1 MTQEN
6 NQNSN
11 VNQNPYSVNRPNIVG
26 KSDRFQFQPV
36 SAIFDTP
43 NPDII
48 NSQLTQEYINVID
61 YVAPSINK
69 LYPPERSNYNNPAP
83 NYPTG
88 NYDFIQT
95 AVPAQINTGN
105 RSPGAGG
112 SLTDLFGSYAGAD
125 QSLAAQVEAEL
136 PNSSPTYFSKEA
148 VAFDRYYNHP
158 NFDELGFNPY
168 RDNEAYYNANS
179 TMGDDLV
186 RMLPQLGNQAL
197 SGFKSAYRSMGDIF
211 QGQNYF
217 TTPDLETA
225 NEFED
230 AMEIGMSSRG
240 GVGGFSNNLAL
251 NLGYTGGIFLS
262 IAAEEVALA
271 AATAASGGAAAP
283 AAVARTGVNVG
294 RGAKALSALR
304 NTFTMG
310 RGFTATRNL
319 YRTFKN
325 SDKALDFYSTVKA
338 GANFAGD
345 FFAPET
351 MKAIRSL
358 KTTENG
364 LGAATNLAK
373 LSTTGGGFYRDMR
386 ALNFTL
392 SESKLEGGLVYNEQL
407 NNAID
412 VISEKKDG
420 APLTEEDMRKAH
432 LNALEAAHKTALFN
446 APVIYLSNKI
456 VLNKALGA
464 RFTPFGREVFQEG
477 LGKMR
482 KKLLTE
488 STIDAAGKVVKTP
501 FKKGTRSLF
510 SVPSL
515 KGLGKGA
522 TYRKGAYNALKFMSA
537 NLAEGL
543 QETYQEAVASGV
555 QDYYTSLMQN
565 PTASQTDLLNTSVK
579 SGIQSQMTGEG
590 LEVFLS
596 GFLTGG
602 LMGPVQNFMFSTIPN
617 GIRKVSDP
625 EGYKQMQEQQDL
637 FLKQLIDDGNAAWNQ
652 ILTDPAKAF
661 NMDVMNLSAQQQA
674 NKATVAAQ
682 YNNSKLNYFDNQAF
696 ADFHH
701 FHRLI
706 EKGGAGQF
714 REMLRDLNGLSDK
727 NFADAFEIT
736 LDEVEGRRAGIQQA
750 ISNLETMQKNYDNFG
765 NKFTNPFNPSAFD
778 QDTPEYVDE
787 ALGSIAYNNYR
798 MLYMYSRNEFNDA
811 VKRTDD
817 ILSKLRSEGA
827 INITKES
834 TAKERSEKGIVG
846 YSFSDL
852 TTLLDPNSIAAE
864 IKLLGDE
871 INTLTA
877 EDADQDT
884 KVLADNKQLAKDRLQ
899 EYFDVITDPKRQN
912 EDGIFDSSKTSN
924 VKALKKTLLNYLGD
938 NVINNEFLSAEN
950 IDDVVAM
957 MADYATLENRAVV
970 YNQAIETL
978 LNPDSFNTLLARMR
992 SSVKDVFNN
1001 KKEILRENLES
1012 TFTNKKINEAL
1023 TALMEVGVVV
1033 DPEDSKEF
1041 IRTGDASVI
1050 KNLYTEQ
1057 GLLTATSNPEAF
1069 TAAIQILT
1077 NFQQM
1082 MAAEQAARAERAE
1095 AAAKEAAADIAVEVD
1110 TSNILEEAG
1119 IKPIRLL
1126 KIEDASTGQL
1136 KYIVDLLESKYREHK
1151 ANNPGNAVK
1160 TKSAWIS
1167 REGKQFID
1175 AYYDLKQIWATS
1187 LSESE
1192 KAKLNTDEGF
1202 AKWLLENRVD
1212 PVVTDVLRSHGLNF
1226 AQFYIKPTAA
1236 RGLAANVVVSVPGV
1250 GYLQKGAVEDTYRIL
1265 DKYYQPLS
1273 DEILNELGIDPL
1285 YDDITEAKI
1294 AFDKYK
1300 SSVISTDTFT
1310 FGGVTLS
1317 NGTTLTHK
1325 DTGQKFTVNVPNIG
1339 DVQTGSNL
1347 TIIPEDSVTDE
1358 GTFETLAVS
1367 EGQMNDF
1374 AITIEEVLGVPTSTA
1389 NMSKL
1394 SITEPIRVIPNLIGL
1409 GIGDTKFA
1417 RERLAKILNVL
1428 TQEELD
1434 GIELE
1439 VTDINNAGAVRGDL
1453 KKPGEDANP
1462 NIRLKRTKYSI
1473 AIKVS
1478 ASAIEKIQNLFEA
1491 ESVKAIYETGIIGYV
1506 INENVDLLDAN
1517 GKPID
1522 PTAMSQEQ
1530 FQAYFD
1536 AEPGQLEEAR
1546 NNFGIQKALM
1556 TEINSR
1562 KEVDTDP
1569 VTTIKLSDIGFDFI
1583 LTAGRFSYLPGNK
1596 TVPFQT
1602 LDFQTTSGD
1611 YLMIVD
1617 NTFKRVIPSSALPN
1631 ATEVNEKVQ
1640 SALAA
1645 QGLYDPNTD
1654 TYMFKGKPL
1663 TSRYVAIIKSDNAPT
1678 YTLAPLQTA
1687 PFSEEQ
1693 LTDLFTKL
1701 YDRSQQTLKEN
1712 GSADQPL
1719 DKSIKKSQV
1728 KDKAYNSTFDTEL
1741 KKLFY
1746 ITATAGTQVTL
1757 AVVNNGAIKIS
1768 AFNQDKGIN
1777 ENIYIEPAEMQQ
1789 DPDNP
1794 MAILDLIT
1802 EKFAA
1807 LPNVKEIF
1815 GEKFSSMMF
1824 SNTISLEATVE
1835 QMVDKL
1841 VTTLDPSVRIGRT
1854 MFLNTTSDKVQAA
1867 KDVSTIVASAQKP
1880 SVTLE
1885 DVAKNSQA
1893 AEDASEI
1900 QKQAEEAPAAPVE
1913 AAPITQPAT
1922 QQAAPTQEIT
1932 EHKPIDTTGRD
1943 VLYLKPLTS
1952 EGKFSEGESNLSERR
1967 HVAKIILDK
1976 DNPSKGTVEFLPS
1989 AETLLVSQYH
1999 DYLNLNLANYHPKS
2013 DFAEDGRLV
2022 TLKPA
2027 RVEKEGTG
2035 WKIIEKAEVE
2045 LTDESKVSKVVGQQ
2059 AAPVTE
2065 EVTPQGLTNE
2075 QSQQVLLNDL
2085 NDIESQIKER
2095 KRSIGNGK
2103 TPAEKRRL
2111 FESDPLLIELNNKK
2125 DSLNN
2130 RLDALGYK
2138 IVPEGFSQEDSE
2150 TLSEFSE
2157 WLKENLPDF
2166 ISVESIDIFE
2176 DNLRKNG
2183 ITAGA
2188 FNISLSRIGDGVEV
2202 AGKIYASD
2210 ASPFKYHE
2218 AFHAVYRMLL
2228 TEEQRKKLSRVA
2240 KRELLAKLKAEGKTL
2255 KVELQKFK
2263 NSAELYSRM
2272 SPERLEQEYV
2282 EEYMADEFQ
2291 KFKKNPRS
2299 TKTDTEIKSFFTRII
2314 EWIKSIFSNFTKNE
2328 LKDLFEK
2335 IDSGK
2340 FKDASIQNNRVIESL
2355 QDGITV
2361 DAYKLIRSYK
2371 NEYLDSAVSR
2381 GLVQSIAATYIFREA
2396 RQTTNY
2402 NPSELLDSVLD
2413 DFAFLYSSENNEDL
2427 PEALHEDLFAIEDA
2441 FTDYSKDIKDAAES
2455 YLSLLNIQ
2463 AENQEVKLEEIED
2476 ELGGRTT
2483 AQWDLSAEM
2492 VGGFSSLPKFL
2503 RSYIA
2508 TTTLQEKDLFGNSYL
2523 VQPSTDTNGNS
2534 IEGTGER
2541 LIVAVDFANVYNGAL
2556 KAVANTSNQVYQL
2569 QKLVT
2574 FAETNDQTNAFVT
2587 RFLNDIGVSR
2597 EDVMN
2602 GELTKVKDSYLFN
2615 AVTKGFK
2622 NYKRNY
2628 LIEIYDAESGTIV
2641 YESASNR
2648 DDVANQ
2654 RDVWSQAYVSRIK
2667 EATLNP
2673 VTRRKV
2679 KTTLSDLQTLLSAVT
2694 EKISDENLNA
2704 ESLRLSKD
2712 ISQYIGFQLSAGYI
2726 KYSII
2731 ENLVEKTDAQSSFAL
2746 QYPDAAGLILK
2757 DIVLMQR
2764 FINDDIDGT
2773 SNALKEA
2780 RTPLDEAEVTK
2791 NVVVDQNLFSIQTGM
2806 GRKILTMAI
2815 NNALFDEAVGA
2826 SVIKN
2831 AENKNIYVHQQR
2843 TANLQSLYELNTPD
2857 YLNKLV
2863 EDNPYLKRNL
2873 LYSND
2878 QVQAIIDKRGIIV
2891 YTVSGNVIESDRKK
2905 YGKYSPEDIEAMLYS
2920 LYTANV
2926 NKQGTISNKL
2936 EYKNEK
2942 GETEVTAVSPVF
2954 IRVLGESNMNDTIPL
2969 PIIKTID
2976 TNTGQINEETV
2987 GLFRDFIISE
2997 LERIMSATV
3006 DIKSEGG
3013 PTTLIIGY
3021 NATTSGDVIA
3031 PDENGNAFKFHNN
3044 KSILSQDIRETIE
3057 NKVKE
3062 LTREDLMGMSYE
3074 DVLSAAGVSIKNIN
3088 DSIIQS
3094 LDQLAEDAY
3103 DKLSSPGLLRIGND
3117 IKEGFKNLDATQK
3130 AKDELRSVYNLGSNE
3145 QNNLKQVF
3153 LSNFLNAKSVNELL
3167 LGDQAELSLKDGTA
3181 QVKRARGANGAIV
3194 SADSVIGDASK
3205 GVPNG
3210 VKGFNIFGVTEPAIE
3225 SAFSG
3230 TNIERADAQ
3239 SYGTVMAARHLDFGI
3254 GQLPNGKALLYDRL
3268 ETGESIESSEIFGDK
3283 TGRTNGYVSQ
3293 KSMLNSRK
3301 ILGYDNRTY
3310 LKTSLFILTPEL
3322 TSEDNGFRD
3331 TEGNITIDS
3340 WDPKPNMEELHNLRI
3355 KMERAEL
3362 ETGTPSILAPLTALK
3377 MLKKNV
3383 TGVNKALQSGG
3394 TLTQDDAMY
3403 MDAQYFGIQMVNP
3416 SNKTTITDP
3425 SQIKTLITSEQDPNV
3440 EVNIA
3445 GVSMKMGDVIKKYH
3459 EALSNRINLSSRS
3472 LRNLVLVPETVEE
3485 AEAEFIISAAAEG
3498 LTTSLYTYL
3507 KYAQDALAS
3516 SKSKSMLL
3524 EYFAMD
3530 GTEPKYNLNNP
3541 IVYNEFRDKF
3551 LSFWKQSMREKVKG
3565 QASALVSDLGM
3576 KVYRRV
3582 LSVDENGIPDRFEII
3597 RGVDFEKSTPIYRQ
3611 GEADPLIGLD
3621 EAIKN
3626 ANGQGVVILDR
3637 LRMNVKEY
3645 DADGNSTGITYSE
3658 VLAPPHFKDVMDN
3671 VASKGGAIP
3680 DAVAKRFGVRI
3691 PSQDKHSAIN
3701 AKIVDF
3707 LPAIYGSVTVAPAE
3721 LVEVAGSDFD
3731 IDKLYLQMKE
3741 FFFNEKGELRE
3752 YGKAATEEGKY
3763 VHYARYVSNEV
3774 TNKQSFYFKALDAYK
3789 NNALE
3794 IINPLDNTQQKRAE
3808 DKGMSVNAIKALGVL
3823 GLPVTFEDYIAY
3835 KRKVGSEPYSAPMT
3849 NESVDYKFALLGNS
3863 AMTQA
3868 EANEVPIAYQP
3879 ADLKPLTNKIEDAE
3893 AQGVEGVLEFF
3904 KREVPELFES
3914 VNEEDVDADTLTG
3927 QILAFNNIQ
3936 AGADSIGVVVKPNLG
3951 VSLLRELGASL
3962 GSVKIGEAIYGDVD
3976 TKTELDIETGQPING
3991 GFRTQ
3996 YILSALITAMTDNA
4010 KERLAGRLGLSK
4022 DYLPLLVTM
4031 TAMGIPV
4038 KTSILML
4045 NTPQFTNKEGITS
4058 EQTFIRPRRLSET
4071 DDVSYS
4077 LNPPVSITNEGLVDL
4092 INLKTSTPENE
4103 QRLGLMAE
4111 AVLSVLDDINVMS
4124 QTITNVSTLASLNQG
4139 FSDFNSVESA
4149 IKFFFDEKTNKF
4161 NPIFDQLMSDTYIGS
4176 LVRSYQTAEQIA
4188 NELFITRAEGFKNFA
4203 ADKFNAKRGALEKYE
4218 ADKLS
4223 FLTIQAY
4230 MHKLATSEKPG
4241 TIQKGATLSNQLLYP
4256 QLEGN
4261 ETIVDIVS
4269 NLREQYKDKYNFF
4282 LQKYLVLNQ
4291 AAANTNRSGLDL
4303 IDANT
4308 FNKLND
4314 SQKVDL
4320 QTGFMQIYN
4329 DRDTRSDAITI
4340 LNYIMVKS
4348 GLQFEYKSILDAV
4361 APSLLDE
4368 YFESIDE
4375 VHDILKN
4382 NQLDKFED
4390 VFGMNYNALE
4400 RYFVDNY
4407 FMSQSSLDLH
4417 RTTSPEFFEIY
4428 KQEASEGKS
4437 VPEYIIT
4444 FLDRSK
4450 VLMKLEDGQYT
4461 VVNQASMKGSIDQN
4475 PIGFMFDG
4483 AQDRPTKKELNQYQN
4498 SKGQA
4503 PSDNTLVQDTVL
4515 GDRGAIF
4522 APENVDFDG
4531 STNDEVKVDGVDA
4544 AEAPLVSLE
4553 DIIKAKAPDTQPVQE
4568 PTEEVSEGLEV
4579 GQQTEFTFELE
4590 DIGVSTEF
4598 LDQLGTT
4605 TNDQT
4610 LILWEQI
4617 NTPDN
4622 KELLKKAEVTTYSQF
4637 QAILETN
4644 NLKSQEEFLEYLRKC
4659 NR

>member
-1 MTQEN
+1 MAQEN

-11 VNQNPYSVNRPNIVG
+11 VNQNPYSVNRPNVVG
-26 KSDRFQFQPV
+26 RSDRFQFQPV
-36 SAIFDTP
+36 SAIFDIP
-43 NPDII
+43 NPAVID
-48 NSQLTQEYINVID
+48 SQLTQEYINAID

-69 LYPPERSNYNNPAP
+69 LYPPERSNYNNSAP
-83 NYPTG
+83 NFPTG

-95 AVPAQINTGN
+95 AVPAQANTGN

-112 SLTDLFGSYAGAD
+112 SLSELFASYAGTD
-125 QSLAAQVEAEL
+125 KSISAQVEAEL
-136 PNSSPTYFSKEA
+136 PNASPTYFSKEA

-197 SGFKSAYRSMGDIF
+197 SGFKSAYRSIGDIF
-211 QGQNYF
+211 QGQNYI

-225 NEFED
+225 NEFEE

-240 GVGGFSNNLAL
+240 GVGGFANNLAL

-271 AATAASGGAAAP
+271 AATYATGGGAAP
-283 AAVARTGVNVG
+283 VAVARTGVNIG

-338 GANFAGD
+338 GANFTGD

-351 MKAIRSL
+351 MKAIRSF

-373 LSTTGGGFYRDMR
+373 LSRTGGGFYRDMR

-392 SESKLEGGLVYNEQL
+392 GESKLEGGLVYNEQL
-407 NNAID
+407 DNAIK
-412 VISEKKDG
+412 VISEQKGG
-420 APLTEEDMRKAH
+420 ASLTEEDMRKAH
-432 LNALEAAHKTALFN
+432 LNALEAAHKTALLN

-565 PTASQTDLLNTSVK
+565 PTASQTDLLNTSIK

-625 EGYKQMQEQQDL
+625 EGYKEMQEQQDL
-637 FLKQLIDDGNAAWNQ
+637 FVKQLIDDGNAAWNQ

-674 NKATVAAQ
+674 NKATVTAQ

-750 ISNLETMQKNYDNFG
+750 ISNVETMQKNYDNFG

-864 IKLLGDE
+864 IKLLSDE
-871 INTLTA
+871 IDTLTA
-877 EDADQDT
+877 EDADPDN

-899 EYFDVITDPKRQN
+899 EYFNVITDSKRQN

-924 VKALKKTLLNYLGD
+924 VKALKKALLNYLGD
-938 NVINNEFLSAEN
+938 NVISNEFLAAEN

-1001 KKEILRENLES
+1001 KREILRQNLES

-1057 GLLTATSNPEAF
+1057 GLLTASSNPEAF
-1069 TAAIQILT
+1069 TAAVQILT

-1095 AAAKEAAADIAVEVD
+1095 AAAKEAAADVAVEVD
-1110 TSNILEEAG
+1110 TNNILEEAG
-1119 IKPIRLL
+1119 IKPIPLL

-1212 PVVTDVLRSHGLNF
+1212 PVVTDVLRSYGLNF

-1347 TIIPEDSVTDE
+1347 TIIPEDSITDE

-1394 SITEPIRVIPNLIGL
+1394 SVTEPIRVIPNLIGL

-1473 AIKVS
+1473 AIKVP
-1478 ASAIEKIQNLFEA
+1478 ASAIAKIQNLFEA
-1491 ESVKAIYETGIIGYV
+1491 ENVKAIYETGIIGYV

-1569 VTTIKLSDIGFDFI
+1569 VINIKLSDIGFNFI
-1583 LTAGRFSYLPGNK
+1583 LTAGRFSYLPSNK

-1631 ATEVNEKVQ
+1631 ATEVNETVQ

-1701 YDRSQQTLKEN
+1701 YNRSQQTLKEN
-1712 GSADQPL
+1712 GPANQPL

-1741 KKLFY
+1741 KSSFY
-1746 ITATAGTQVTL
+1746 ITATAGTAVTL
-1757 AVVNNGAIKIS
+1757 SVVNNGAIKIS

-1777 ENIYIEPAEMQQ
+1777 ENVYVEPAEMQQ

-1824 SNTISLEATVE
+1824 SNTILLEATVE

-1900 QKQAEEAPAAPVE
+1900 QKQAE
-1913 AAPITQPAT
+1913 
-1922 QQAAPTQEIT
+1922 
-1932 EHKPIDTTGRD
+1932 G
-1943 VLYLKPLTS
+1943 
-1952 EGKFSEGESNLSERR
+1952 
-1967 HVAKIILDK
+1967 
-1976 DNPSKGTVEFLPS
+1976 
-1989 AETLLVSQYH
+1989 
-1999 DYLNLNLANYHPKS
+1999 
-2013 DFAEDGRLV
+2013 
-2022 TLKPA
+2022 
-2027 RVEKEGTG
+2027 
-2035 WKIIEKAEVE
+2035 
-2045 LTDESKVSKVVGQQ
+2045 
-2059 AAPVTE
+2059 
-2065 EVTPQGLTNE
+2065 TPQGLTNE

-2130 RLDALGYK
+2130 RLDTLGYK

-2150 TLSEFSE
+2150 TLSEFSA
-2157 WLKENLPDF
+2157 WLKQNLPDF
-2166 ISVESIDIFE
+2166 ISVESIDTFE

-2188 FNISLSRIGDGVEV
+2188 FNISLSRIADGVEV

-2240 KRELLAKLKAEGKTL
+2240 KRELLAKLKTEGKTL

-2272 SPERLEQEYV
+2272 SPERLEEEYV

-2396 RQTTNY
+2396 KQTTNY

-2441 FTDYSKDIKDAAES
+2441 FTDYRKDIKDAAES

-2463 AENQEVKLEEIED
+2463 TENQEVKLEEIED

-2523 VQPSTDTNGNS
+2523 VQPSTDTNGNP

-2679 KTTLSDLQTLLSAVT
+2679 KTTLGDLQTLLSAVT

-2746 QYPDAAGLILK
+2746 QYPDAAGLVLK

-2773 SNALKEA
+2773 SNALKQA

-2863 EDNPYLKRNL
+2863 ESNPYLKRNL

-2878 QVQAIIDKRGIIV
+2878 QIQAIIDKRGIIV

-2976 TNTGQINEETV
+2976 ANTGQINEETV

-3021 NATTSGDVIA
+3021 NATTSGDVVA

-3044 KSILSQDIRETIE
+3044 KSILSQDIRESIE

-3103 DKLSSPGLLRIGND
+3103 NKLSGPGLLRIGND

-3130 AKDELRSVYNLGSNE
+3130 AKDELRSMYNLGSNE

-3210 VKGFNIFGVTEPAIE
+3210 VKGFNIFGVTEPTIE

-3331 TEGNITIDS
+3331 AEGNITIDS
-3340 WDPKPNMEELHNLRI
+3340 WDAKPNMEELHNLRI

-3394 TLTQDDAMY
+3394 ALTQNDAMY

-3425 SQIKTLITSEQDPNV
+3425 SQIKTLITSEQDPNI

-3485 AEAEFIISAAAEG
+3485 AEAEFIISTAAEG
-3498 LTTSLYTYL
+3498 ITTSLYTYL
-3507 KYAQDALAS
+3507 KYTQDALAS
-3516 SKSKSMLL
+3516 SKSKSMML

-3597 RGVDFEKSTPIYRQ
+3597 RGVDFEKTTPIYRQ

-3626 ANGQGVVILDR
+3626 ADGQGVVILDR

-3774 TNKQSFYFKALDAYK
+3774 RNKQSFYFKALDAYK

-3794 IINPLDNTQQKRAE
+3794 IINPLDSTQQKRAE
-3808 DKGMSVNAIKALGVL
+3808 DKGMSTNAIKALGVL
-3823 GLPVTFEDYIAY
+3823 GLPVTFEDYITY

-3893 AQGVEGVLEFF
+3893 AQGIEGVLEFF

-3951 VSLLRELGASL
+3951 VSLLRELGANL
-3962 GSVKIGEAIYGDVD
+3962 GRVKVGETIYGDVD

-4022 DYLPLLVTM
+4022 EYLPLLVTM
-4031 TAMGIPV
+4031 TAMGVPV

-4045 NTPQFTNKEGITS
+4045 NTPQFTNKERVTS
-4058 EQTFIRPRRLSET
+4058 EQTFIKARRLDES

-4111 AVLSVLDDINVMS
+4111 AVLSVLDDIDVMS
-4124 QTITNVSTLASLNQG
+4124 QTISNVSTLASLNQG

-4203 ADKFNAKRGALEKYE
+4203 AEKFRPKRGALEKYE

-4230 MHKLATSEKPG
+4230 MQKLATSEKPG
-4241 TIQKGATLSNQLLYP
+4241 TRQKGATLSNQLLYP
-4256 QLEGN
+4256 QLEGS

-4269 NLREQYKDKYNFF
+4269 NLREKYKDKYNFF

-4375 VHDILKN
+4375 VHDILKKN
-4382 NQLDKFED
+4382 ELNKFED
-4390 VFGMNYNALE
+4390 VFGMEYNALE

-4417 RTTSPEFFEIY
+4417 RTTSPEFFEMY
-4428 KQEASEGKS
+4428 KQEAGEGKP

-4444 FLDRSK
+4444 FFDRSK

-4503 PSDNTLVQDTVL
+4503 PSDNTLVQDAVL

-4531 STNDEVKVDGVDA
+4531 STNDEVKVDGIDA

-4553 DIIKAKAPDTQPVQE
+4553 DIMKAKAPDAQPVQE
-4568 PTEEVSEGLEV
+4568 PTEEASEGLEV
-4579 GQQTEFTFELE
+4579 DQQTEFTFELE
-4590 DIGVSTEF
+4590 DVGVSTEF

-4622 KELLKKAEVTTYSQF
+4622 KELLKKAEVTTYSEF